1 MSKLKVTTLFSGIGA
16 QEAGLKRLGVDFE
29 MVGMC
34 EIDKYAIKSYEG
46 INGPTHNYGDIS
58 KIDRL
63 DYTDLLV
70 YSSPCFPRGSMVLT
84 DGGYKDIADIQVG
97 DKVLTHLGNWK
108 TVVRTMNNGMK
119 KTVGITTFGSPT
131 IFCTPNHLFY
141 VRQMSRKYPTYYDM
155 TGKRKRGCVRV
166 FSEPTWVEAKSL
178 TKSSYVGSKVITE
191 EKDFVWNGVTYHWS
205 DGRSDRYKCELGAFL
220 HNEDFWWLVGRW
232 VADGWCRYDN
242 KNEPHVCI
250 LCCAKSESEEIEPVL
265 TKLGF
270 SFTKVEERTVFKFQ
284 IPSKELATFMAQFG
298 RYAYGKF
305 IPNEV
310 LELKVNFLT
319 AFLVGYMSGD
329 GCETGGVFK
338 AATVSKKLAL
348 GLAKIIEKCYK
359 VPVRFYVSN
368 YKPTYNIEG
377 RTGNNRVSYGIVFK
391 RETKKQDSA
400 FYENGYVWYPVRKLS
415 EHNIE
420 TVYDI
425 EVEDDHSFTVENKIV
440 HNCQDFSLAGRQAG
454 LVGEDGKQ
462 TRSGLLLEVGR
473 LLMKMSDEKILPK
486 YLLMENVKNLV
497 GKKFKPAFDIWLKA
511 LEAIGYNNYWKVLNA
526 KDYGVPQNRERV
538 FVVSIRKDVDTHG
551 YTFPEPF
558 KLNRRL
564 KDVLEKEVDE
574 KYYLKQD
581 LVETFIKR
589 LAKREVS
596 NTIRCGGAGSI
607 DQKHTWDLVAE
618 PTIVQNPQG
627 YNNGGI
633 IKDNVA
639 PTMTSNGSYHLN
651 NFVCNEPLI
660 AASRGRNPD
669 NPLSREAGLPTEQM
683 LEINQSG
690 CSNTLTTVGKDNL
703 VVEPNV
709 LVQKRTEYGKM
720 IRKDYEAGII
730 RESRHNMT
738 ELSPR
743 TDGICNT
750 ITTVQKDNYLCEPK
764 IAVLGNYKPS
774 GHECGRVM
782 GVDGVSPTIKDNH
795 GAVYSIAEPQIKQ
808 LGNVFPTKT
817 RDNPNQGR
825 VYDENGLSP
834 ALNCMGGGNRE
845 PCVVEPINACTD
857 GTAPALTAHLHKE
870 TVNDCT
876 KLDRHSPALGV
887 KEVGSEIRIRKL
899 TPKECWRL
907 MDFTDEEYEAAEK
920 AGVSKTQLYKQAGNS
935 IVVSCLAHIFREL
948 LKGTEYEPEEGFK
961 TDWLERLKGN
971 NNA

>member
-1 MSKLKVTTLFSGIGA
+1 MSKIKVTELFSGIGSQVA
-16 QEAGLKRLGVDFE
+16 ALKRLGVDYE
-29 MVGMC
+29 CVGIS
-34 EIDKYAIKSYEG
+34 EIDKYAIKAYEG
-46 INGPTHNYGDIS
+46 INGTTRNYGDIS

-63 DYTDLLV
+63 DYTDLLI
-70 YSSPCFPRGSMVLT
+70 YSSP
-84 DGGYKDIADIQVG
+84 
-97 DKVLTHLGNWK
+97 
-108 TVVRTMNNGMK
+108 
-119 KTVGITTFGSPT
+119 
-131 IFCTPNHLFY
+131 
-141 VRQMSRKYPTYYDM
+141 
-155 TGKRKRGCVRV
+155 
-166 FSEPTWVEAKSL
+166 
-178 TKSSYVGSKVITE
+178 
-191 EKDFVWNGVTYHWS
+191 
-205 DGRSDRYKCELGAFL
+205 
-220 HNEDFWWLVGRW
+220 
-232 VADGWCRYDN
+232 
-242 KNEPHVCI
+242 
-250 LCCAKSESEEIEPVL
+250 
-265 TKLGF
+265 
-270 SFTKVEERTVFKFQ
+270 
-284 IPSKELATFMAQFG
+284 
-298 RYAYGKF
+298 
-305 IPNEV
+305 
-310 LELKVNFLT
+310 
-319 AFLVGYMSGD
+319 
-329 GCETGGVFK
+329 
-338 AATVSKKLAL
+338 
-348 GLAKIIEKCYK
+348 
-359 VPVRFYVSN
+359 
-368 YKPTYNIEG
+368 
-377 RTGNNRVSYGIVFK
+377 
-391 RETKKQDSA
+391 
-400 FYENGYVWYPVRKLS
+400 
-415 EHNIE
+415 
-420 TVYDI
+420 
-425 EVEDDHSFTVENKIV
+425 
-440 HNCQDFSLAGRQAG
+440 CQDFSLAGRQAG
-454 LVGEDGKQ
+454 LVSEDGKQ

-473 LLMKMSDEKILPK
+473 LLMKMSDEGILPK

-564 KDVLEKEVDE
+564 KDVLETNVDE
-574 KYYLKQD
+574 KYYLKQE
-581 LVETFIKR
+581 LVETFINR
-589 LAKREVS
+589 LSKREVS

-618 PTIVQNPQG
+618 PSIVQNPHG

-709 LVQKRTEYGKM
+709 LDQKRTEYGKM

-764 IAVLGNYKPS
+764 INVLGNYKPS

-795 GAVYSIAEPQIKQ
+795 GAVYSIAEPQIK
-808 LGNVFPTKT
+808 LVGNAYYPDKDYGTGYAGVT
-817 RDNPNQGR
+817 
-825 VYDENGLSP
+825 YDSSGIAATLTT
-834 ALNCMGGGNRE
+834 MGGGNRE
-845 PCVVEPINACTD
+845 PCVVEGFNDYPDGTSRTIKAQYFKNSLANFTRQDGLGATAVLTTVYGNREQCVVEPINACTD

-887 KEVGSEIRIRKL
+887 KEVGSKIRIRKL

-948 LKGTEYEPEEGFK
+948 LKDTEYEPEEGFK
-961 TDWLERLKGN
+961 TDWLERLKGKDN
-971 NNA
+971 V

>member
-1 MSKLKVTTLFSGIGA
+1 MSKIKVTELFSGIGSQVA
-16 QEAGLKRLGVDFE
+16 ALKRLGVDYE
-29 MVGMC
+29 CVGIS

-63 DYTDLLV
+63 DYTDLLI
-70 YSSPCFPRGSMVLT
+70 YSSPCV
-84 DGGYKDIADIQVG
+84 
-97 DKVLTHLGNWK
+97 
-108 TVVRTMNNGMK
+108 
-119 KTVGITTFGSPT
+119 
-131 IFCTPNHLFY
+131 
-141 VRQMSRKYPTYYDM
+141 
-155 TGKRKRGCVRV
+155 
-166 FSEPTWVEAKSL
+166 
-178 TKSSYVGSKVITE
+178 
-191 EKDFVWNGVTYHWS
+191 
-205 DGRSDRYKCELGAFL
+205 
-220 HNEDFWWLVGRW
+220 
-232 VADGWCRYDN
+232 
-242 KNEPHVCI
+242 
-250 LCCAKSESEEIEPVL
+250 
-265 TKLGF
+265 
-270 SFTKVEERTVFKFQ
+270 
-284 IPSKELATFMAQFG
+284 
-298 RYAYGKF
+298 
-305 IPNEV
+305 
-310 LELKVNFLT
+310 
-319 AFLVGYMSGD
+319 
-329 GCETGGVFK
+329 
-338 AATVSKKLAL
+338 
-348 GLAKIIEKCYK
+348 
-359 VPVRFYVSN
+359 
-368 YKPTYNIEG
+368 
-377 RTGNNRVSYGIVFK
+377 
-391 RETKKQDSA
+391 
-400 FYENGYVWYPVRKLS
+400 
-415 EHNIE
+415 
-420 TVYDI
+420 
-425 EVEDDHSFTVENKIV
+425 
-440 HNCQDFSLAGRQAG
+440 DFSLAGKQAG
-454 LVGEDGKQ
+454 LIDTDGKQ

-511 LEAIGYNNYWKVLNA
+511 LEVIGYNNYWKVLNA

-581 LVETFIKR
+581 LVDTFIKR

-607 DQKHTWDLVAE
+607 DQKHTWDLVVASTQKNAYKGSTDGSSPCLTAAMGMGGGQIPMIVNGGNKNFSQHTQDSVAE

-703 VVEPNV
+703 VVEP
-709 LVQKRTEYGKM
+709 
-720 IRKDYEAGII
+720 
-730 RESRHNMT
+730 
-738 ELSPR
+738 
-743 TDGICNT
+743 
-750 ITTVQKDNYLCEPK
+750 K
-764 IAVLGNYKPS
+764 INVLGNYKPS

-782 GVDGVSPTIKDNH
+782 GVDGCSPTIKDNH

-961 TDWLERLKGN
+961 TDWLERLKGTN
-971 NNA
+971 NV

>member
-1 MSKLKVTTLFSGIGA
+1 MSKIKVTELFSGIGSQVA
-16 QEAGLKRLGVDFE
+16 ALKRLGVDYE
-29 MVGMC
+29 CVGIS

-63 DYTDLLV
+63 DYTDLLI
-70 YSSPCFPRGSMVLT
+70 YSSPCV
-84 DGGYKDIADIQVG
+84 
-97 DKVLTHLGNWK
+97 
-108 TVVRTMNNGMK
+108 
-119 KTVGITTFGSPT
+119 
-131 IFCTPNHLFY
+131 
-141 VRQMSRKYPTYYDM
+141 
-155 TGKRKRGCVRV
+155 
-166 FSEPTWVEAKSL
+166 
-178 TKSSYVGSKVITE
+178 
-191 EKDFVWNGVTYHWS
+191 
-205 DGRSDRYKCELGAFL
+205 
-220 HNEDFWWLVGRW
+220 
-232 VADGWCRYDN
+232 
-242 KNEPHVCI
+242 
-250 LCCAKSESEEIEPVL
+250 
-265 TKLGF
+265 
-270 SFTKVEERTVFKFQ
+270 
-284 IPSKELATFMAQFG
+284 
-298 RYAYGKF
+298 
-305 IPNEV
+305 
-310 LELKVNFLT
+310 
-319 AFLVGYMSGD
+319 
-329 GCETGGVFK
+329 
-338 AATVSKKLAL
+338 
-348 GLAKIIEKCYK
+348 
-359 VPVRFYVSN
+359 
-368 YKPTYNIEG
+368 
-377 RTGNNRVSYGIVFK
+377 
-391 RETKKQDSA
+391 
-400 FYENGYVWYPVRKLS
+400 
-415 EHNIE
+415 
-420 TVYDI
+420 
-425 EVEDDHSFTVENKIV
+425 
-440 HNCQDFSLAGRQAG
+440 DFSLAGKQAG
-454 LVGEDGKQ
+454 LIDTDGKQ

-473 LLMKMSDEKILPK
+473 LLMKMSDEGILPK

-538 FVVSIRKDVDTHG
+538 FVVSIRKDIDTQG

-574 KYYLKQD
+574 KYYLKQE
-581 LVETFIKR
+581 LVDTFIKR

-618 PTIVQNPQG
+618 PSIVQNPHG

-633 IKDNVA
+633 IKDNAA

-683 LEINQSG
+683 LEINHSG

-703 VVEPNV
+703 VVEP
-709 LVQKRTEYGKM
+709 K
-720 IRKDYEAGII
+720 
-730 RESRHNMT
+730 
-738 ELSPR
+738 
-743 TDGICNT
+743 
-750 ITTVQKDNYLCEPK
+750 IT
-764 IAVLGNYKPS
+764 VLGNYKPS

-808 LGNVFPTKT
+808 LDNVFPTKT

-845 PCVVEPINACTD
+845 PCVVEHINACAD

>member
-1 MSKLKVTTLFSGIGA
+1 MMSKIKVTELFSGIGSQVA
-16 QEAGLKRLGVDFE
+16 ALKRLGVDYE
-29 MVGMC
+29 CVGIS

-63 DYTDLLV
+63 DYTDLLI
-70 YSSPCFPRGSMVLT
+70 YSSPCV
-84 DGGYKDIADIQVG
+84 
-97 DKVLTHLGNWK
+97 
-108 TVVRTMNNGMK
+108 
-119 KTVGITTFGSPT
+119 
-131 IFCTPNHLFY
+131 
-141 VRQMSRKYPTYYDM
+141 
-155 TGKRKRGCVRV
+155 
-166 FSEPTWVEAKSL
+166 
-178 TKSSYVGSKVITE
+178 
-191 EKDFVWNGVTYHWS
+191 
-205 DGRSDRYKCELGAFL
+205 
-220 HNEDFWWLVGRW
+220 
-232 VADGWCRYDN
+232 
-242 KNEPHVCI
+242 
-250 LCCAKSESEEIEPVL
+250 
-265 TKLGF
+265 
-270 SFTKVEERTVFKFQ
+270 
-284 IPSKELATFMAQFG
+284 
-298 RYAYGKF
+298 
-305 IPNEV
+305 
-310 LELKVNFLT
+310 
-319 AFLVGYMSGD
+319 
-329 GCETGGVFK
+329 
-338 AATVSKKLAL
+338 
-348 GLAKIIEKCYK
+348 
-359 VPVRFYVSN
+359 
-368 YKPTYNIEG
+368 
-377 RTGNNRVSYGIVFK
+377 
-391 RETKKQDSA
+391 
-400 FYENGYVWYPVRKLS
+400 
-415 EHNIE
+415 
-420 TVYDI
+420 
-425 EVEDDHSFTVENKIV
+425 
-440 HNCQDFSLAGRQAG
+440 DFSLAGKQAG
-454 LVGEDGKQ
+454 LIDTDGKQ

-558 KLNRRL
+558 KLDRRL
-564 KDVLEKEVDE
+564 KDVLETNVDE
-574 KYYLKQD
+574 KYYLKQE

-618 PTIVQNPQG
+618 PSIVQNPHG

-633 IKDNVA
+633 IKDNVT

-703 VVEPNV
+703 VVEP
-709 LVQKRTEYGKM
+709 K
-720 IRKDYEAGII
+720 
-730 RESRHNMT
+730 
-738 ELSPR
+738 
-743 TDGICNT
+743 
-750 ITTVQKDNYLCEPK
+750 IT
-764 IAVLGNYKPS
+764 VLGNYKPS

-782 GVDGVSPTIKDNH
+782 EVDGVSPTIKDNH

-857 GTAPALTAHLHKE
+857 GTAPALTAHLYKE

-961 TDWLERLKGN
+961 TDWLERLKGT

>member
-108 TVVRTMNNGMK
+108 PVIRTMNNGMK

-166 FSEPTWVEAKSL
+166 FSKPTWVEAKSL

-319 AFLVGYMSGD
+319 AFLAGYMSGD

-564 KDVLEKEVDE
+564 KDVLETNVDE

-581 LVETFIKR
+581 LVDTFIKR

-607 DQKHTWDLVAE
+607 DQKHTWDLVVASTQKNAYKGSTDGSSPCLTAAMGMGGGQIPMIVNGGNKNFSQHTQDSVAE
-618 PTIVQNPQG
+618 PSIVQNPHG

-633 IKDNVA
+633 IKDNVTQ
-639 PTMTSNGSYHLN
+639 TMTSNGSYHLN

-703 VVEPNV
+703 VVEP
-709 LVQKRTEYGKM
+709 K
-720 IRKDYEAGII
+720 
-730 RESRHNMT
+730 
-738 ELSPR
+738 
-743 TDGICNT
+743 
-750 ITTVQKDNYLCEPK
+750 IT
-764 IAVLGNYKPS
+764 VLGNYKPS

-795 GAVYSIAEPQIKQ
+795 GAVYSIDEPQIKQ
-808 LGNVFPTKT
+808 LGNVFPTKK
-817 RDNPNQGR
+817 RDNPNTGR
-825 VYDENGLSP
+825 VYDTSGIG
-834 ALNCMGGGNRE
+834 ACLNTMGGGNRE
-845 PCVVEPINACTD
+845 PCMVEHINACAD
-857 GTAPALTAHLHKE
+857 VAAPALTAHLHKE

-961 TDWLERLKGN
+961 TDWLERLKGTN
-971 NNA
+971 NV

>member
-1 MSKLKVTTLFSGIGA
+1 MMSKIKVTELFSGIGSQVA
-16 QEAGLKRLGVDFE
+16 ALKRLGVDYE
-29 MVGMC
+29 CVGIS

-63 DYTDLLV
+63 DYTDLLI
-70 YSSPCFPRGSMVLT
+70 YSSPCV
-84 DGGYKDIADIQVG
+84 
-97 DKVLTHLGNWK
+97 
-108 TVVRTMNNGMK
+108 
-119 KTVGITTFGSPT
+119 
-131 IFCTPNHLFY
+131 
-141 VRQMSRKYPTYYDM
+141 
-155 TGKRKRGCVRV
+155 
-166 FSEPTWVEAKSL
+166 
-178 TKSSYVGSKVITE
+178 
-191 EKDFVWNGVTYHWS
+191 
-205 DGRSDRYKCELGAFL
+205 
-220 HNEDFWWLVGRW
+220 
-232 VADGWCRYDN
+232 
-242 KNEPHVCI
+242 
-250 LCCAKSESEEIEPVL
+250 
-265 TKLGF
+265 
-270 SFTKVEERTVFKFQ
+270 
-284 IPSKELATFMAQFG
+284 
-298 RYAYGKF
+298 
-305 IPNEV
+305 
-310 LELKVNFLT
+310 
-319 AFLVGYMSGD
+319 
-329 GCETGGVFK
+329 
-338 AATVSKKLAL
+338 
-348 GLAKIIEKCYK
+348 
-359 VPVRFYVSN
+359 
-368 YKPTYNIEG
+368 
-377 RTGNNRVSYGIVFK
+377 
-391 RETKKQDSA
+391 
-400 FYENGYVWYPVRKLS
+400 
-415 EHNIE
+415 
-420 TVYDI
+420 
-425 EVEDDHSFTVENKIV
+425 
-440 HNCQDFSLAGRQAG
+440 DFSLAGKQAG
-454 LVGEDGKQ
+454 LIDTDGKQ

-511 LEAIGYNNYWKVLNA
+511 LEVIGYNNYWKVLNA

-564 KDVLEKEVDE
+564 KDVLETNVDE
-574 KYYLKQD
+574 KYYLKQE
-581 LVETFIKR
+581 LVETFVER

-607 DQKHTWDLVAE
+607 DQKHTWDLVVASTQKNAYKGSTDGSSPCLTAAMGMGGGQIPMIVNCGNKNFSQHTQDSVAE
-618 PTIVQNPQG
+618 PSIVQNPHG

-633 IKDNVA
+633 IKGNAA

-683 LEINQSG
+683 LEINHSG

-703 VVEPNV
+703 VVEP
-709 LVQKRTEYGKM
+709 K
-720 IRKDYEAGII
+720 
-730 RESRHNMT
+730 
-738 ELSPR
+738 
-743 TDGICNT
+743 
-750 ITTVQKDNYLCEPK
+750 IT
-764 IAVLGNYKPS
+764 VLGNYKPS
-774 GHECGRVM
+774 EHECGRVM

-808 LGNVFPTKT
+808 LGNVFSTKT

-845 PCVVEPINACTD
+845 PCAVEPINACAD

>member
-46 INGPTHNYGDIS
+46 INGPTRNYGDIS

-63 DYTDLLV
+63 DYADLLV
-70 YSSPCFPRGSMVLT
+70 YSSP
-84 DGGYKDIADIQVG
+84 
-97 DKVLTHLGNWK
+97 
-108 TVVRTMNNGMK
+108 
-119 KTVGITTFGSPT
+119 
-131 IFCTPNHLFY
+131 
-141 VRQMSRKYPTYYDM
+141 
-155 TGKRKRGCVRV
+155 
-166 FSEPTWVEAKSL
+166 
-178 TKSSYVGSKVITE
+178 
-191 EKDFVWNGVTYHWS
+191 
-205 DGRSDRYKCELGAFL
+205 
-220 HNEDFWWLVGRW
+220 
-232 VADGWCRYDN
+232 
-242 KNEPHVCI
+242 
-250 LCCAKSESEEIEPVL
+250 
-265 TKLGF
+265 
-270 SFTKVEERTVFKFQ
+270 
-284 IPSKELATFMAQFG
+284 
-298 RYAYGKF
+298 
-305 IPNEV
+305 
-310 LELKVNFLT
+310 
-319 AFLVGYMSGD
+319 
-329 GCETGGVFK
+329 
-338 AATVSKKLAL
+338 
-348 GLAKIIEKCYK
+348 
-359 VPVRFYVSN
+359 
-368 YKPTYNIEG
+368 
-377 RTGNNRVSYGIVFK
+377 
-391 RETKKQDSA
+391 
-400 FYENGYVWYPVRKLS
+400 
-415 EHNIE
+415 
-420 TVYDI
+420 
-425 EVEDDHSFTVENKIV
+425 
-440 HNCQDFSLAGRQAG
+440 CQDFSLAGRQAG

-564 KDVLEKEVDE
+564 KDVLETNVDE
-574 KYYLKQD
+574 KYYLKQE

-589 LAKREVS
+589 LSKREVS

-618 PTIVQNPQG
+618 PSIVQNPHG
-627 YNNGGI
+627 YNNGDI

-683 LEINQSG
+683 LEINHSG

-703 VVEPNV
+703 VVEP
-709 LVQKRTEYGKM
+709 K
-720 IRKDYEAGII
+720 
-730 RESRHNMT
+730 
-738 ELSPR
+738 
-743 TDGICNT
+743 
-750 ITTVQKDNYLCEPK
+750 IT
-764 IAVLGNYKPS
+764 VLGNYKPS

-935 IVVSCLAHIFREL
+935 IVVSCLAYIFREL

-961 TDWLERLKGN
+961 TGWLERLKGI
-971 NNA
+971 NNAL

>member
-1 MSKLKVTTLFSGIGA
+1 MSKIKVTELFSGIGSQVA
-16 QEAGLKRLGVDFE
+16 ALKRLGVDYE
-29 MVGMC
+29 CVGIS

-63 DYTDLLV
+63 DYTDLLI
-70 YSSPCFPRGSMVLT
+70 YSSPCV
-84 DGGYKDIADIQVG
+84 
-97 DKVLTHLGNWK
+97 
-108 TVVRTMNNGMK
+108 
-119 KTVGITTFGSPT
+119 
-131 IFCTPNHLFY
+131 
-141 VRQMSRKYPTYYDM
+141 
-155 TGKRKRGCVRV
+155 
-166 FSEPTWVEAKSL
+166 
-178 TKSSYVGSKVITE
+178 
-191 EKDFVWNGVTYHWS
+191 
-205 DGRSDRYKCELGAFL
+205 
-220 HNEDFWWLVGRW
+220 
-232 VADGWCRYDN
+232 
-242 KNEPHVCI
+242 
-250 LCCAKSESEEIEPVL
+250 
-265 TKLGF
+265 
-270 SFTKVEERTVFKFQ
+270 
-284 IPSKELATFMAQFG
+284 
-298 RYAYGKF
+298 
-305 IPNEV
+305 
-310 LELKVNFLT
+310 
-319 AFLVGYMSGD
+319 
-329 GCETGGVFK
+329 
-338 AATVSKKLAL
+338 
-348 GLAKIIEKCYK
+348 
-359 VPVRFYVSN
+359 
-368 YKPTYNIEG
+368 
-377 RTGNNRVSYGIVFK
+377 
-391 RETKKQDSA
+391 
-400 FYENGYVWYPVRKLS
+400 
-415 EHNIE
+415 
-420 TVYDI
+420 
-425 EVEDDHSFTVENKIV
+425 
-440 HNCQDFSLAGRQAG
+440 DFSLAGKQAG
-454 LVGEDGKQ
+454 LIDTDGKQ

-473 LLMKMSDEKILPK
+473 LLMKMSDEGILPK

-538 FVVSIRKDVDTHG
+538 FVVSIRKDIDTQG

-574 KYYLKQD
+574 KYYLKQE
-581 LVETFIKR
+581 LVDTFIKR

-618 PTIVQNPQG
+618 PSIVQNPHG

-633 IKDNVA
+633 IKDNAA

-683 LEINQSG
+683 LEINHSG

-703 VVEPNV
+703 VVEP
-709 LVQKRTEYGKM
+709 K
-720 IRKDYEAGII
+720 
-730 RESRHNMT
+730 
-738 ELSPR
+738 
-743 TDGICNT
+743 
-750 ITTVQKDNYLCEPK
+750 IT
-764 IAVLGNYKPS
+764 VLGNYKPS

-808 LGNVFPTKT
+808 LDNVFPTKT

-845 PCVVEPINACTD
+845 PCVVEHINACAD

-948 LKGTEYEPEEGFK
+948 LKDTEYEPEEGFK
-961 TDWLERLKGN
+961 TGWLERLKGN